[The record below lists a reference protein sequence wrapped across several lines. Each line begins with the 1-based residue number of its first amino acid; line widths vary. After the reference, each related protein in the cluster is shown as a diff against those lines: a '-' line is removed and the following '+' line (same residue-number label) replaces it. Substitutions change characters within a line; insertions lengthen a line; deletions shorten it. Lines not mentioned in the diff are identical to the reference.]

1 MQINEQIKLTSKQPD
16 LKTSIFSIMSALAA
30 KEKAINLSQGFPDFP
45 CHPKLIELMH
55 RHMLKGN
62 NQYAPMP
69 GVACLREN
77 LVQKTENLYGAKYD
91 PESEITI
98 TSGATEAL
106 YAAITAVVQPG
117 DEVIIFEPWYDA
129 YIPMIEYSGGKPVTI
144 PLVLPDFR
152 IDWQQVKHKINTKTR
167 AIIINS
173 PHNPTGAVL
182 SEKDIQ
188 NLIQIVK
195 TTDIILISDEVYEHI
210 IFDGFYHQ
218 SLARFP
224 ELTERSFVISSLG
237 KTFHATGWKVGYC
250 MAPFELMKEFRKIH
264 QFITFSIN
272 TPAQYAYAD
281 FLKEPEHYLE
291 LPGFYQQKRDL
302 FLNLTKESAFLPIEN
317 HGTYFQLMTYSA
329 ISDENDIEFVRR
341 LAIEHKIAAI
351 PTSVF
356 YRNGQDN
363 KIIRFCFAKK
373 NETLEQAAEILC
385 RI

>member
-91 PESEITI
+91 PEGEITI

-117 DEVIIFEPWYDA
+117 DEVIIFEPLYDA

-152 IDWQQVKHKINTKTR
+152 IDWEQVK
-167 AIIINS
+167 
-173 PHNPTGAVL
+173 L
-182 SEKDIQ
+182 
-188 NLIQIVK
+188 
-195 TTDIILISDEVYEHI
+195 
-210 IFDGFYHQ
+210 
-218 SLARFP
+218 
-224 ELTERSFVISSLG
+224 
-237 KTFHATGWKVGYC
+237 
-250 MAPFELMKEFRKIH
+250 
-264 QFITFSIN
+264 
-272 TPAQYAYAD
+272 
-281 FLKEPEHYLE
+281 
-291 LPGFYQQKRDL
+291 
-302 FLNLTKESAFLPIEN
+302 
-317 HGTYFQLMTYSA
+317 
-329 ISDENDIEFVRR
+329 
-341 LAIEHKIAAI
+341 
-351 PTSVF
+351 
-356 YRNGQDN
+356 
-363 KIIRFCFAKK
+363 
-373 NETLEQAAEILC
+373 
-385 RI
+385 